1 MAKSIEHHWGMVIDL
16 DVCIGCQACVVA
28 CYAENNIPPVGPEEV
43 ARQRSLHWIRIERY
57 WEGEY
62 PDVRAEF
69 MPLLCQHCQAAPCE
83 PVCPMFASVHDQT
96 DNVNVQV
103 YNRCVGIRYCGVNCP
118 YKVRVF
124 NWFNPQ
130 VPAPLNEQFNP
141 DVTVR
146 KRGVM
151 EKCTFCIQRLRRAR
165 SEAAAQGITLGDGDV
180 TPACV
185 QTCPTEALIFGDL
198 NDPESRVAR
207 LARSNRAFVLLE
219 ELGTRPSIS
228 YLKRGD
234 SHVG

>member
-1 MAKSIEHHWGMVIDL
+1 MSEGGYRWGMVIDL
-16 DVCIGCQACVVA
+16 DVCTGCNACVAA
-28 CYAENNIPPVGPEEV
+28 CFAENNVPTVGAEEV

-57 WEGEY
+57 WHGTY
-62 PDVRAEF
+62 PEVTAEF
-69 MPLLCQHCQAAPCE
+69 MPVLCQHCQNAPCE
-83 PVCPMFASVHDQT
+83 PVCPMYASVHDVV

-124 NWFNPQ
+124 NWFNPEF
-130 VPAPLNEQFNP
+130 PEPLNEQLNP

-146 KRGVM
+146 KRGIM

-165 SEAAAQGITLGDGDV
+165 LDAAADGIEPGEV
-180 TPACV
+180 EVEPACV
-185 QTCPTEALIFGDL
+185 QTCPTDALVFGDL
-198 NDPESRVAR
+198 SDPQSRVSR
-207 LARSNRAFVLLE
+207 LAQSNRAFVLLE
-219 ELGTRPSIS
+219 ELGTHPSIR